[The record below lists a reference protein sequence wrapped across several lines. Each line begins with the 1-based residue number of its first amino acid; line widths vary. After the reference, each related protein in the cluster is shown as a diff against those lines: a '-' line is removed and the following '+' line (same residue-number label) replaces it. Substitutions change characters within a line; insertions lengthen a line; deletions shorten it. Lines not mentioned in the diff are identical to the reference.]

1 MKKCLICSAQVNF
14 FASTGNLKIYKCPNC
29 GFGFT
34 DQLQVNK
41 GDYHRDEVYIQEG
54 DLFRNIF
61 QKRVDIINRFAEKGK
76 VLEVGCSTGLMLSLF
91 QKKGWEVTGVEV
103 SKKAAAVAKKKGLE
117 IITTPF
123 EDIDF
128 NQKFDVVIF
137 NHTLEH
143 LKDPV
148 SALQKAAKLLTNRGV
163 LYIDLP
169 NFSSFSA
176 NLQNVDWPLLLPNE
190 HMWHFTFDS
199 LNILLKK
206 NGFKIVYDER
216 ASGIWDLASPLEDLI
231 RAFFGLKKRF
241 FTQIL
246 TAIPSL
252 ILTRLKLGSDL
263 MVIAK
268 KA

>member
-14 FASTGNLKIYKCPNC
+14 FASKDSFKIYKCPNC

-34 DQLQVNK
+34 DQLKVNK
-41 GDYHRDEVYIQEG
+41 GDYHRDEVYIQEAG
-54 DLFRNIF
+54 LFRNIF
-61 QKRVDIINRFAEKGK
+61 QKRVDIINRFAKMGR

-91 QKKGWEVTGVEV
+91 QKMGWDTTGVEV
-103 SKKAAAVAKKKGLE
+103 SKKAAEVAKKKGLE
-117 IITTPF
+117 IITKPF
-123 EDIDF
+123 EDVDF
-128 NQKFDVVIF
+128 DQKFDVVIF

-143 LKDPV
+143 LKDPA
-148 SALQKAAKLLTNRGV
+148 SALAKAAKLLANGGI

-169 NFSSFSA
+169 NFGSFSA
-176 NLQNVDWPLLLPNE
+176 RAQKGDWPLLLPDE
-190 HMWHFTFDS
+190 HLWHFTLNS
-199 LNILLKK
+199 LNVLLKK

-216 ASGIWDLASPLEDLI
+216 ASGIWDLASPLEDLV

-241 FTQIL
+241 LTQIL